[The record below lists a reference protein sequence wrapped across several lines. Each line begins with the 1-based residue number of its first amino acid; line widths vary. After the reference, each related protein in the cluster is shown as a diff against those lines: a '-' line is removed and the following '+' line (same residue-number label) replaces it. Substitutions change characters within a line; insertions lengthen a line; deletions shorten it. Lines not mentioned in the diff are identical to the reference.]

1 MNNLG
6 KAIGLILFMGII
18 LTSCLLLVSKPKD
31 QVVTVT
37 EFPQDG
43 VKVSKVAPISEF
55 ERNQITISVMHELDS
70 LDNIYRVEAG
80 MQKIPTEVFNNYCV
94 EVMNHYK
101 GQIQSIFYDQ
111 WPNKR
116 YRFLIKYRLQPIWD
130 ANGYYYDV
138 VAVKHIVRR
147 LVKRCE

>member
-55 ERNQITISVMHELDS
+55 ERNQITISVMHELDL

-101 GQIQSIFYDQ
+101 GQIQSIFYD
-111 WPNKR
+111 PLENPR
-116 YRFLIKYRLQPIWD
+116 IKIRWV
-130 ANGYYYDV
+130 N
-138 VAVKHIVRR
+138 
-147 LVKRCE
+147 

>member
-31 QVVTVT
+31 QVVTIT

-80 MQKIPTEVFNNYCV
+80 ILLKYSITTVL
-94 EVMNHYK
+94 NHYK
-101 GQIQSIFYDQ
+101 GQIRSIFYD
-111 WPNKR
+111 PLENPR
-116 YRFLIKYRLQPIWD
+116 IKIRWV
-130 ANGYYYDV
+130 N
-138 VAVKHIVRR
+138 
-147 LVKRCE
+147 

>member
-18 LTSCLLLVSKPKD
+18 LTSCLLLVSKP
-31 QVVTVT
+31 T

-43 VKVSKVAPISEF
+43 VKVSKVTPTSEF

-80 MQKIPTEVFNNYCV
+80 MQKIPTEVFNNYCI

-101 GQIQSIFYDQ
+101 DQIQSIFYD
-111 WPNKR
+111 PLENPR
-116 YRFLIKYRLQPIWD
+116 IKIRWV
-130 ANGYYYDV
+130 N
-138 VAVKHIVRR
+138 
-147 LVKRCE
+147 

>member
-31 QVVTVT
+31 QVVTIT

-80 MQKIPTEVFNNYCV
+80 MQKIPAEVFDIGR
-94 EVMNHYK
+94 
-101 GQIQSIFYDQ
+101 GQ
-111 WPNKR
+111 
-116 YRFLIKYRLQPIWD
+116 
-130 ANGYYYDV
+130 
-138 VAVKHIVRR
+138 VAHARDRTAAVRGGHEGEPR
-147 LVKRCE
+147 IDI

>member
-1 MNNLG
+1 
-6 KAIGLILFMGII
+6 MGII

-31 QVVTVT
+31 QVVTIT

-80 MQKIPTEVFNNYCV
+80 MQKIPAEVFDNYCI

-101 GQIQSIFYDQ
+101 GQIRSCLLYTSPSPRD
-111 WPNKR
+111 
-116 YRFLIKYRLQPIWD
+116 
-130 ANGYYYDV
+130 
-138 VAVKHIVRR
+138 
-147 LVKRCE
+147 

>member
-6 KAIGLILFMGII
+6 KAIGLILFVGII
-18 LTSCLLLVSKPKD
+18 LTSCLLLVSKSKD

-43 VKVSKVAPISEF
+43 VKVSKVTPVS

-80 MQKIPTEVFNNYCV
+80 MQKIPIEVFDNYCI

-101 GQIQSIFYDQ
+101 GQIQSIFYD
-111 WPNKR
+111 PLENPR
-116 YRFLIKYRLQPIWD
+116 IKIRWV
-130 ANGYYYDV
+130 N
-138 VAVKHIVRR
+138 
-147 LVKRCE
+147 

>member
-1 MNNLG
+1 
-6 KAIGLILFMGII
+6 MGII

-31 QVVTVT
+31 QVVTIT

-43 VKVSKVAPISEF
+43 VKVSKVAPASEF

-80 MQKIPTEVFNNYCV
+80 MPTEVFNNYCI

-101 GQIQSIFYDQ
+101 GQIQSIFYD
-111 WPNKR
+111 PLENPR
-116 YRFLIKYRLQPIWD
+116 IKIRWV
-130 ANGYYYDV
+130 N
-138 VAVKHIVRR
+138 
-147 LVKRCE
+147 

>member
-18 LTSCLLLVSKPKD
+18 LTSCLLLVSSI
-31 QVVTVT
+31 T

-80 MQKIPTEVFNNYCV
+80 MQKIPTEVFNNYCI

-101 GQIQSIFYDQ
+101 G
-111 WPNKR
+111 
-116 YRFLIKYRLQPIWD
+116 
-130 ANGYYYDV
+130 
-138 VAVKHIVRR
+138 
-147 LVKRCE
+147 

>member
-1 MNNLG
+1 
-6 KAIGLILFMGII
+6 MGII

-31 QVVTVT
+31 QVVTIT
-37 EFPQDG
+37 EFSQDG

-80 MQKIPTEVFNNYCV
+80 MQKIPAEVFDNYCI

-101 GQIQSIFYDQ
+101 GQIRSIFYD
-111 WPNKR
+111 PLENPR
-116 YRFLIKYRLQPIWD
+116 IKIRWV
-130 ANGYYYDV
+130 N
-138 VAVKHIVRR
+138 
-147 LVKRCE
+147 

>member
-1 MNNLG
+1 
-6 KAIGLILFMGII
+6 MGII

-31 QVVTVT
+31 QVVTIT

-80 MQKIPTEVFNNYCV
+80 MQKIPAEVFDNYCI
-94 EVMNHYK
+94 EVMNHTK
-101 GQIQSIFYDQ
+101 TKFKVSFMILWKI
-111 WPNKR
+111 
-116 YRFLIKYRLQPIWD
+116 
-130 ANGYYYDV
+130 
-138 VAVKHIVRR
+138 
-147 LVKRCE
+147 LV

>member
-43 VKVSKVAPISEF
+43 VKVSKVTPTSEF

-70 LDNIYRVEAG
+70 LDNIYRVEA
-80 MQKIPTEVFNNYCV
+80 FNNYCI

-101 GQIQSIFYDQ
+101 GQIRSIFYD
-111 WPNKR
+111 PLENPR
-116 YRFLIKYRLQPIWD
+116 IKIRWV
-130 ANGYYYDV
+130 N
-138 VAVKHIVRR
+138 
-147 LVKRCE
+147 

>member
-6 KAIGLILFMGII
+6 KAIGLILFMRII

-31 QVVTVT
+31 QVVTIT

-70 LDNIYRVEAG
+70 LDN
-80 MQKIPTEVFNNYCV
+80 YCI

-101 GQIQSIFYDQ
+101 GQIRSIFYD
-111 WPNKR
+111 PLENPR
-116 YRFLIKYRLQPIWD
+116 IKI
-130 ANGYYYDV
+130 
-138 VAVKHIVRR
+138 RR
-147 LVKRCE
+147 VN

>member
-43 VKVSKVAPISEF
+43 VKVSKVAPISEFEEF

-101 GQIQSIFYDQ
+101 GQIQSIFYD
-111 WPNKR
+111 PLENPR
-116 YRFLIKYRLQPIWD
+116 IKIRWV
-130 ANGYYYDV
+130 N
-138 VAVKHIVRR
+138 
-147 LVKRCE
+147 

>member
-18 LTSCLLLVSKPKD
+18 LTSYLLLVSKPKD
-31 QVVTVT
+31 QVVTIT
-37 EFPQDG
+37 
-43 VKVSKVAPISEF
+43 EF

-80 MQKIPTEVFNNYCV
+80 MQKIPTEVFNNYCI

-101 GQIQSIFYDQ
+101 DQIQSIFYD
-111 WPNKR
+111 PLENPR
-116 YRFLIKYRLQPIWD
+116 IKIRWV
-130 ANGYYYDV
+130 N
-138 VAVKHIVRR
+138 
-147 LVKRCE
+147 

>member
-1 MNNLG
+1 MSNLG

-43 VKVSKVAPISEF
+43 VKVSKVTPTSEF

-80 MQKIPTEVFNNYCV
+80 MQKISTEVFNNYCI

-101 GQIQSIFYDQ
+101 DQIQSIFYDSLEN
-111 WPNKR
+111 PR
-116 YRFLIKYRLQPIWD
+116 IKIRWV
-130 ANGYYYDV
+130 N
-138 VAVKHIVRR
+138 
-147 LVKRCE
+147 

>member
-43 VKVSKVAPISEF
+43 VKVSKVTPTSEF
-55 ERNQITISVMHELDS
+55 ERIHLI
-70 LDNIYRVEAG
+70 
-80 MQKIPTEVFNNYCV
+80 
-94 EVMNHYK
+94 
-101 GQIQSIFYDQ
+101 IF
-111 WPNKR
+111 
-116 YRFLIKYRLQPIWD
+116 I
-130 ANGYYYDV
+130 
-138 VAVKHIVRR
+138 
-147 LVKRCE
+147 E